1 MDFHTILSLIFG
13 AFWICLWYKWGVSV
27 SQPKKEIKV
36 VVETQLDIQLNDEKD
51 KFSGKILFK
60 NGDICTLSGSIVGE
74 NIFIKTDNNLIYEY
88 YSGKELENI
97 LKVYF
102 KFDKKIPNQNIMIDK
117 NGDIT
122 KIS

>member
-1 MDFHTILSLIFG
+1 MDISQILLLIFG
-13 AFWICLWYKWGVSV
+13 TFCIYLLYKWGVST
-27 SQPKKEIKV
+27 SQPKEEIKI

-60 NGDICTLSGSIVGE
+60 NGDICTLSGTIVGE

-102 KFDKKIPNQNIMIDK
+102 MLNKKIPAKTIVVDK
-117 NGDIT
+117 NGDII
-122 KIS
+122 K